1 MARKRTE
8 NIILAAIPEDDY
20 RQVAAQLEVVELH
33 PGETLYAEETA
44 VGQLYF
50 PISGIVALQRASAAG
65 ETAEIGL
72 IGRDGMVGISA
83 LLGGGRAIA
92 QSVVQSAGEA
102 HRVAAGVFIE
112 LFERSP
118 GVRRVCM
125 RYLRNVIVHSA
136 QSAFCHR
143 HHSLEQ
149 RLCRWLLQSVD
160 RLPSQELN
168 MTQEL
173 MGVMLGVR
181 REAVTLAA
189 SRLQTAGAL
198 RYSRGR
204 ITVVNRALLEKRAC
218 ECYAA
223 LRAESEALERS
234 LSEP

>member
-1 MARKRTE
+1 MARKRNE

-20 RQVAAQLEVVELH
+20 RQVAPQLETVELRS
-33 PGETLYAEETA
+33 GETLYAEENA
-44 VGQLYF
+44 IGQLYF

-65 ETAEIGL
+65 ETAEIAL
-72 IGRDGMVGISA
+72 IGRDGMVGVSA

-92 QSVVQSAGEA
+92 QSVVQSAGQG
-102 HRVAAGVFIE
+102 HRIGAGVFVD

-118 GVRRVCM
+118 GVRKVIM

-143 HHSLEQ
+143 HHSLQQ

-181 REAVTLAA
+181 REAVTLTA
-189 SRLQTAGAL
+189 SRLQAIGAL
-198 RYSRGR
+198 RYTRGR
-204 ITVVNRALLEKRAC
+204 ITVVKRDLLEKRAC

>member
-1 MARKRTE
+1 MARKRNE
-8 NIILAAIPEDDY
+8 NLILGAIPEQDY
-20 RQVAAQLEVVELH
+20 RQVVPQLETIELR
-33 PGETLYAEETA
+33 PGETLYAEATA
-44 VGQLYF
+44 IGQMYF
-50 PISGIVALQRASAAG
+50 PISGIIALQRASAAG
-65 ETAEIGL
+65 ETAEIAL
-72 IGRDGMVGISA
+72 IGRDGMVGVSA

-92 QSVVQSAGEA
+92 QSVVQSAGES
-102 HRVAAGVFIE
+102 HRVGASVFTE

-118 GVRRVCM
+118 GVRKVIM
-125 RYLRNVIVHSA
+125 RYLRCVIVHSA

-189 SRLQTAGAL
+189 SRLQASGAL
-198 RYSRGR
+198 RYSRGHL
-204 ITVVNRALLEKRAC
+204 TVVKRDLLEKRAC

>member
-1 MARKRTE
+1 MARKRNE
-8 NIILAAIPEDDY
+8 NLILAAIPEHEY
-20 RQVAAQLEVVELH
+20 RQVLPQLETIELR
-33 PGETLYAEETA
+33 PGETLYAEATA
-44 VGQLYF
+44 IGQMYF
-50 PISGIVALQRASAAG
+50 PISGIIALQRASAAG
-65 ETAEIGL
+65 ETAEIAL

-83 LLGGGRAIA
+83 LLGGGKAIA
-92 QSVVQSAGEA
+92 QSVVQSAGQG
-102 HRVAAGVFIE
+102 HRIGAAVFAE

-118 GVRRVCM
+118 GVRKVIM
-125 RYLRNVIVHSA
+125 RYLRCVIVHSA

-189 SRLQTAGAL
+189 SRLQASGAL
-198 RYSRGR
+198 RYSRGHL
-204 ITVVNRALLEKRAC
+204 TVVKRDLLEKRAC

>member
-1 MARKRTE
+1 MARNE
-8 NIILAAIPEDDY
+8 NLILAAIPERDY
-20 RQVAAQLEVVELH
+20 RQLVPQLEIVALR
-33 PGETLYAEETA
+33 PGETLYAEA
-44 VGQLYF
+44 APIGLLYF
-50 PISGIVALQRASAAG
+50 PVGSIISLLSASAAG
-65 ETAEIGL
+65 DTAEIALVGNE
-72 IGRDGMVGISA
+72 GMVGVSA
-83 LLGGGRAIA
+83 LLGGNRAIT
-92 QSVVQSAGEA
+92 QSVVHSAGKSR
-102 HRVAAGVFIE
+102 RVGAGAFVE

-118 GVRRVCM
+118 GVRKVIM
-125 RYLRNVIVHSA
+125 RYLRSVLVQAA

-160 RLPSQELN
+160 RMPSHELY

-189 SRLQTAGAL
+189 ARLQASGAL
-198 RYSRGR
+198 RYSRGHL
-204 ITVVNRALLEKRAC
+204 TVLRRDTLEKRAC

-223 LRAESEALERS
+223 LKVESERLLRD